1 MKTILNILIIIF
13 WFGATVVSLIQVE
26 DKTLLGGLLWIG
38 MGLVFTC
45 IYVLRYYEN
54 SFLFFEAINSNN

>member
-13 WFGATVVSLIQVE
+13 WFGSTVVSLIQVE

-38 MGLVFTC
+38 MGLVFMYLGIMKIVSC
-45 IYVLRYYEN
+45 SLK
-54 SFLFFEAINSNN
+54 L